1 MEEQMLR
8 VHYVMAVWGRRYCQ
22 TLIDI
27 VLPTLLSPGNLPAC
41 RHRATS
47 VFKFQTLPED
57 AVWLAGQPLVAR
69 LRELIEV
76 EFDVIHPEDRACIT
90 EESAYDAMSVF
101 HRHAIRQAIPEGAHM
116 VFMTADAIVSD
127 GSFRAL
133 ERYAEQGADC
143 VVLCGVR
150 CLLDDARP
158 ELLAALQAGQG
169 LTARQMTDLLLRHP
183 HPLAQAMTWG
193 APVFN
198 SGFPGHLYWFG
209 ENGILAHGWHLHPWM
224 IRATPG
230 TDDFLSTIDADYVAK
245 AHEAGLKIH
254 VVQDSDEVCVVELS
268 PRSHLAEVL
277 AKEGPMDVPRVL
289 NWAAQCCKPVHR
301 AFFHLPIIFKGS
313 VCRDNEMAGLL
324 AEAAPTVADL
334 AARIE
339 GAIDARRELRNFA
352 ELREYSRVHIYGAGH
367 YGRTIRALTREA
379 GVDNIAGFID
389 SERDGELNGD
399 RIRSL
404 ETFKAERQ
412 PGDAVLLCSQY
423 MPEILERLEPLQP
436 IPVLTAVEL
445 FLAHSKRHLK
455 TARVLSWTG
464 GTATDDDATIGDVT
478 R

>member
-1 MEEQMLR
+1 MEEQMPR
-8 VHYVMAVWGRRYCQ
+8 IHYVMAVWGARYCR

-57 AVWLAGQPLVAR
+57 AAWLAGQPLVAR

-76 EFDVIHPEDRACIT
+76 EFDVIHPEDRACVT
-90 EESAYDAMSVF
+90 QESAYYAMSVF
-101 HRHAIRQAIPEGAHM
+101 HRHAIRRAIPENAYM

-127 GSFRAL
+127 GSFRTL

-158 ELLAALQAGQG
+158 ELLAALEAGQG
-169 LTARQMTDLLLRHP
+169 LSARWMTDLLLRHP

-254 VVQDSDEVCVVELS
+254 TVQDSDEVCVVELS
-268 PRSHLAEVL
+268 PRGHLAEVL
-277 AKEGPMDVPRVL
+277 LKEGPMDVPRVL

-301 AFFHLPIIFKGS
+301 AFFRQPIVFKGTA
-313 VCRDNEMAGLL
+313 CRDDEIAKLE
-324 AEAAPTVADL
+324 AEAAPAVADL
-334 AARIE
+334 ADRIE
-339 GAIDARRELRNFA
+339 NAIDARRELRDLA
-352 ELREYSRVHIYGAGH
+352 ELREYPAVHIYGAGH

-379 GVDNIAGFID
+379 GIDNIAGFID
-389 SERDGELNGD
+389 SERDGELDGD
-399 RIRSL
+399 RVRSL
-404 ETFKAERQ
+404 ATFKAERG
-412 PGDAVLLCSQY
+412 PGDAVLICSQY
-423 MPEILERLEPLQP
+423 MPEILERLEPLRP
-436 IPVLTAVEL
+436 IPILAAVEL
-445 FLAHSKRHLK
+445 FMAYGKRHLK
-455 TARVLSWTG
+455 SARVASWTG
-464 GTATDDDATIGDVT
+464 EAPVGEDAAAEKET